1 MYYFSRNLPL
11 LSNTFSNGKKDYFCC
26 SNFYT
31 NMAKKT
37 DKTEEQLAA
46 VEETLSRTEQ
56 WIESNQKSLSTAVF
70 IIIGVIAF
78 YLAYGKFYAEP
89 LNEEAHAEMFMA
101 EKYFETDSF
110 NLALNGDG
118 QYLGFID
125 LTDDYS
131 GTAAGNLANYYAGIC
146 YLNLGDNESA
156 IDHLSSFSA
165 NDEMV
170 SSIALGSM
178 GDAYMNLGEIDNAI
192 SYYEKAAKNSDNKFT
207 SPIYLKRAALAHES
221 NGNYRDALAHY
232 ETIKEYYIETQE
244 AADIDKY
251 ITRASLMQ

>member
-1 MYYFSRNLPL
+1 
-11 LSNTFSNGKKDYFCC
+11 
-26 SNFYT
+26 
-31 NMAKKT
+31 MAKKT

-56 WIESNQKSLSTAVF
+56 WIEGNSKPLSTAVF
-70 IIIGVIAF
+70 AIVGVIAL
-78 YLAYGKFYAEP
+78 YLGYGKFYAEP

-125 LTDDYS
+125 IASDYS
-131 GTAAGNLANYYAGIC
+131 GTSAGNLANYYAGIC
-146 YLNLGDNESA
+146 HLNLGDNESA
-156 IDHLSSFSA
+156 IDLLSSFNA
-165 NDEMV
+165 NDEIV
-170 SSIALGSM
+170 SSIAFGGI
-178 GDAYMNLGEIDNAI
+178 GDAYMNLGDSDKAI
-192 SYYEKAAKNSDNKFT
+192 SFYEKAAKNSNNKFT
-207 SPIYLKRAALAHES
+207 TPIYLKKAALAHES
-221 NGNYRDALAHY
+221 NGDYNDALKHY
-232 ETIKEYYIETQE
+232 EKIKAEYGETRE